1 MSANEA
7 VGVIGLGII
16 GSRVA
21 RNLRQKGFDVR
32 VWNRTKKNEEGFVDS
47 LPELAAKST
56 VIQVFVSNDAAVLET
71 VAQLRPALTSAHL
84 VTLHSTISPKTA
96 EKVKDEIHSTGA
108 AVIDAPFTGSKGA
121 AANGRLVYYVAGNK
135 PAVDRARPVL
145 QASSK
150 TMLFLDK
157 FGDASAVK
165 IATNLISAA
174 IVEAL
179 AEALAIVEGAGVD
192 PHKFAE
198 AVEMN
203 ACRSG
208 VSDLKLKS
216 MIEGDFEPSFSL
228 RNMLKDSRLALDLGA
243 QCGVE
248 LPATRAVERV
258 LDKGHRLGLD
268 DKDYAVVAQI
278 IKNNQKT
285 DS

>member
-1 MSANEA
+1 MKQWVSSDSALSARGSPKTSAGKILMFMS
-7 VGVIGLGII
+7 GI
-16 GSRVA
+16 A
-21 RNLRQKGFDVR
+21 QKKD
-32 VWNRTKKNEEGFVDS
+32 EEGFVDS
-47 LPELAAKST
+47 LPELAGKST
-56 VIQVFVSNDAAVLET
+56 VIQIFVSNDAAVLET
-71 VAQLRPALTSAHL
+71 VTQLRPALTSQHL
-84 VTLHSTISPKTA
+84 LTLHSTISPNTA
-96 EKVKDEIHSTGA
+96 QKVKDEIRSSGA

-121 AANGRLVYYVAGNK
+121 AANGQLVYYVAGEK
-135 PAVDRARPVL
+135 AAVDRVRPVL

-150 TMLFLDK
+150 TILYLNK
-157 FGDASAVK
+157 FGDASVVK

-179 AEALAIVEGAGVD
+179 AEALTIVIGTGVD

-216 MIEGDFEPSFSL
+216 MIERDFEPTFSL
-228 RNMLKDSRLALDLGA
+228 RNMLKDSRLALDLGS

-248 LPATRAVERV
+248 LPATRAVEQV

-278 IKNNQKT
+278 IKNNQ
-285 DS
+285 